1 VSNQIFRTPDR
12 LETFGGLQVS
22 PEKRPL
28 RVLHFADAHID
39 IANFGRH
46 DPETALPVR
55 VMDFLR
61 SLDQIVDT
69 AVDEQVDLVLFAGDA
84 YKDRNPQPTFQ
95 REWGE
100 RIMRLSRGKVPTL
113 LLVGNH
119 DVAPAAGR
127 AHTIQEFKTL
137 QVPGVYV
144 ADRIHLW
151 GPGELNVPVQVI
163 TVPWITR
170 SALMTR
176 EETAGKSH
184 EEVLELIEDN
194 VSTAILEL
202 IDRADPAL
210 PLILAAHASVQGA
223 AYGSERAVMLG
234 HELVL
239 SGRIVKDSRLDYV
252 ALGHIHKHQSLDGG
266 RQPPIVYPGSI
277 ERIDFGEV
285 REKKGFVIAEVDKDQ
300 TKWQF
305 VPLETRRFIDLKVVT
320 ESPDTFMD
328 DVMLQLPAPE
338 EVVGAI
344 CRVRLT
350 YPRDWEPLV
359 DEAAIAERF
368 GEALSFQIQ
377 KNRESSR
384 RSRLGDS
391 VAVESLSPEE
401 LLAQYWKTIGLE
413 KEEAKAMQ
421 TLAKAILIDADNQ

>member
-1 VSNQIFRTPDR
+1 VSAD
-12 LETFGGLQVS
+12 
-22 PEKRPL
+22 KRPL

-39 IANFGRH
+39 IANYGRH

-61 SLDQIVDT
+61 SLDQIVD
-69 AVDEQVDLVLFAGDA
+69 AAIDEQVDLVIFAGDA

-95 REWGE
+95 QAWGE
-100 RIMRLSRGKVPTL
+100 RIMRLSQKNVPAL

-137 QVPGVYV
+137 QVPGVHV
-144 ADRIHLW
+144 ADRIRLW
-151 GPGELNVPVQVI
+151 GPEDLNVPVQVI

-170 SALMTR
+170 STLLTR
-176 EETAGKSH
+176 EDAAGKSL
-184 EEVLELIEDN
+184 EELLELIESN
-194 VSTAILEL
+194 VSDAIFKLM
-202 IDRADPAL
+202 DRADPAL

-223 AYGSERAVMLG
+223 VYGSERAVMLG

-239 SGRIVKDSRLDYV
+239 SGQIVKDGRLDYV

-277 ERIDFGEV
+277 ERIDFGEA
-285 REKKGFVIAEVDKDQ
+285 REQKGFVIAEVGRGH
-300 TKWQF
+300 TEWQF

-320 ESPDTFMD
+320 ESADTFME
-328 DVMLQLPAPE
+328 DVMHQLPLPE
-338 EVVGAI
+338 EVAGAI
-344 CRVRLT
+344 CRVQLT

-377 KNRESSR
+377 KNRESAR
-384 RSRLGDS
+384 RSRLGDT
-391 VAVESLSPEE
+391 VAVEALSPEE
-401 LLAQYWKTIGLE
+401 LLGQYWKTIGLE
-413 KEEAKAMQ
+413 EEEAAAMQ
-421 TLAKAILIDADNQ
+421 TLAKTILSNPNDQ

>member
-1 VSNQIFRTPDR
+1 M
-12 LETFGGLQVS
+12 
-22 PEKRPL
+22 L

-39 IANFGRH
+39 IANYGRH

-61 SLDQIVDT
+61 SLDMIVDT
-69 AVDEQVDLVLFAGDA
+69 AVEEKVDLVIFAGDA

-95 REWGE
+95 REWGN
-100 RIMRLSRGKVPTL
+100 RIMRLSREKVPTL

-137 QVPGVYV
+137 QVPGVHV

-151 GPGELNVPVQVI
+151 GPEDLNVPAQVI

-176 EETAGKSH
+176 EDTAGKSL
-184 EEVLELIEDN
+184 EEVLELIEEK

-202 IDRADPAL
+202 MDRADPDL

-223 AYGSERAVMLG
+223 TYGSERAVMLG
-234 HELVL
+234 QELVL

-285 REKKGFVIAEVDKDQ
+285 REKKGFVMAEVDKGHTD
-300 TKWQF
+300 WRF
-305 VPLETRRFIDLKVVT
+305 VPLETRRFIDLKIET
-320 ESPDTFMD
+320 ESADTFMD
-328 DVMLQLPAPE
+328 DVMLQLPEPE
-338 EVVGAI
+338 EVAGAI
-344 CRVRLT
+344 CRVRLA

-368 GEALSFQIQ
+368 SQALSLQIQ
-377 KNRESSR
+377 KNRESAH

-391 VAVESLSPEE
+391 VAVEALTREE
-401 LLAQYWKTIGLE
+401 LLDQYWKTIGLE
-413 KEEAKAMQ
+413 EEEAEAMQ
-421 TLAKAILIDADNQ
+421 SLAKSVLADADDQ